1 MLKILHR
8 VNDLNQLRETDPL
21 LGVELDI
28 HAIGSR
34 LVAHHDAFHDGPD
47 LEIWMENYQHKFVIF
62 NIKEE
67 GIEERVCDLA
77 EEYCINDYFM
87 LDLSF
92 PALINFVRR
101 GEHRV
106 ALRVSKYELT
116 LSAMTLSGKVDWIWL
131 DCFEGFPVSSDEFWS
146 LKEAGFKICLVSPE
160 LHNSSRVVKDLP
172 FMQKV
177 MSELDVRVDAV
188 CTKYPELW

>member
-8 VNDLNQLRETDPL
+8 VNNLNQLRETDPL

-34 LVAHHDAFHDGPD
+34 LVVRHDAFHDGPD
-47 LEIWMENYQHKFVIF
+47 LEIWMKNYRHKFVIF

-77 EEYCINDYFM
+77 EKHHIKDYFM

-92 PALINFVRR
+92 PSLINLVRR
-101 GEHRV
+101 GESRV

-116 LSAMTLSGKVDWIWL
+116 PSAMTLSGKVNWIWL
-131 DCFEGFPVSSDEFWS
+131 DCFEGFPLGSDEFRT
-146 LKEAGFKICLVSPE
+146 LKDAGFKICLVSPE
-160 LHNSSRVVKDLP
+160 LHNPSRVVKDLP
-172 FMQKV
+172 SMQKT
-177 MSELDVRVDAV
+177 MSELNVKVDAV
-188 CTKYPELW
+188 CTKHPELW